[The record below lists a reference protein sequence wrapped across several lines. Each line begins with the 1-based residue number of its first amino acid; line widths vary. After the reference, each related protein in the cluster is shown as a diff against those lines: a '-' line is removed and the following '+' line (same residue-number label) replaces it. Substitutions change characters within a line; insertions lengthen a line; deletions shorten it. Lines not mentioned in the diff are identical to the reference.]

1 MNEEYEIKIPRAIA
15 PSVIQALL
23 ENAIE
28 LHKNPR
34 APKEDVRMALEVAG
48 SLEKQ
53 FCGEGSPL
61 AANSY
66 LHQWGLVS

>member
-1 MNEEYEIKIPRAIA
+1 MNEEYEIKVPRAIA

-23 ENAIE
+23 DNAAE
-28 LHKNPR
+28 LYHDSR
-34 APKEDVRMALEVAG
+34 APREDVRMALQLAG